1 MDKMKLW
8 LLLTGLFIALTFSGC
23 GLLVRNRMTNHHGIE
38 QNDYNL
44 PVIVYP
50 TANIFS
56 KRILFLFSGDGG
68 WLEFE
73 DRLATEYTKKGFY
86 VIGFNS
92 RSYFWSQ
99 KTPQETADDVF
110 LLIDKYNALY
120 KTNRIFLCGFSF
132 GADVVP
138 FIYNGLPERI
148 RDKIVAVQLLSPF
161 SSSDFKV
168 HTSDLLNI
176 AGDNRLYKVAP
187 EVEKIDVPV
196 YCFYGKAEEVKPLS
210 ELKMS
215 NFKLTIVPGAH
226 RYDESAYA
234 KIVASL
240 RPKRFL
246 GRQLSLIS
254 LGKI

>member
-1 MDKMKLW
+1 MKLGLK
-8 LLLTGLFIALTFSGC
+8 LLGIFFLLFTLSGC
-23 GLLVRNRMTNHHGIE
+23 GLLVRNRISSHHGIE

-50 TANIFS
+50 TSNILS
-56 KRILFLFSGDGG
+56 KRIL
-68 WLEFE
+68 
-73 DRLATEYTKKGFY
+73 GFY

-92 RSYFWSQ
+92 RSYFWEQ
-99 KTPQETADDVF
+99 KSPQETADDIF
-110 LLIDKYNALY
+110 LLLDKYNALY

-138 FIYNGLPERI
+138 FIYNRLPE
-148 RDKIVAVQLLSPF
+148 KTKEKVAAIQLMSPF

-176 AGDNRLYKVAP
+176 AGDNRPFKVAP
-187 EVEKIDVPV
+187 EVEKITIPV
-196 YCFYGKAEEVKPLS
+196 FCFYGETEEAKPLS
-210 ELKMS
+210 ELNLP
-215 NFKLTIVPGAH
+215 NFKLELLPGSH
-226 RYDESAYA
+226 RYDPAAYT
-234 KIVASL
+234 KIISSL

>member
-1 MDKMKLW
+1 
-8 LLLTGLFIALTFSGC
+8 
-23 GLLVRNRMTNHHGIE
+23 MTSHHGIE

-50 TANIFS
+50 TANLLS

-73 DRLATEYTKKGFY
+73 DKLATEYSKRGFN

-92 RSYFWSQ
+92 RSYFWEQ

-120 KTNRIFLCGFSF
+120 NTNRIFLCGFSF
-132 GADVVP
+132 GGDVVP
-138 FIYNGLPERI
+138 FIYNYLPPRI
-148 RDKIVAVQLLSPF
+148 REKVVGIQLLSPF

-176 AGDNRLYKVAP
+176 GGDNRPYKVAP
-187 EVEKIDVPV
+187 EVEKIEIPV
-196 YCFYGKAEEVKPLS
+196 YCFYGEAEEVKPLS
-210 ELKMS
+210 ELKMP
-215 NFKLTIVPGAH
+215 NFKLSIVAGGH
-226 RYDESAYA
+226 RYDKSAYA
-234 KIVASL
+234 KIVASF

-246 GRQLSLIS
+246 GRKLSLIS

>member
-1 MDKMKLW
+1 MKLGLK
-8 LLLTGLFIALTFSGC
+8 LLGIFFLLFTLSGC
-23 GLLVRNRMTNHHGIE
+23 GLLVRNRISSHHGIE

-50 TANIFS
+50 TSNILS

-68 WLEFE
+68 WLDFE
-73 DRLATEYTKKGFY
+73 DKLATEYTKRGFY

-92 RSYFWSQ
+92 RSYFWEQ
-99 KTPQETADDVF
+99 KSPQETADDIF
-110 LLIDKYNALY
+110 LLLDKYNALY
-120 KTNRIFLCGFSF
+120 KTNRIFLCSFSF

-138 FIYNGLPERI
+138 FIYNRLPE
-148 RDKIVAVQLLSPF
+148 KTKEKVAAIQLMSPF

-176 AGDNRLYKVAP
+176 AGDNRPFKVAP
-187 EVEKIDVPV
+187 EVEKITIPV
-196 YCFYGKAEEVKPLS
+196 FCFYGEAEEAKPLS
-210 ELKMS
+210 ELNLP
-215 NFKLTIVPGAH
+215 NFKLELLPGSH
-226 RYDESAYA
+226 RYDPAAYT
-234 KIVASL
+234 KIISSL